1 MKRRN
6 ALIGL
11 LQTLNPIRWALAF
24 RRSLTGASVTLLLM
38 GIVSLNIVWGYP
50 WLGMF
55 AACVSLFVIGW
66 IVNFLSMPAIHVS
79 VSAPRWVA
87 AGTFLPVSIR
97 LSNHG
102 RLPGMDLRVETG
114 LPCDWLAPG
123 GEFPAVKE
131 VQLAKRGIWPIP
143 PIVVESYFPFYLFRT
158 RREFDSNTL
167 IAVTP
172 ATLSSDHDELWR
184 MLQTTLKGI
193 AARIAQGDQ
202 VHYIGSREYREGI
215 SVRRWDFSSWA
226 RLGRPI
232 LREFSTPAARSVCIW
247 VDNACVDFQPP
258 RRPFYRGLLPP
269 WRRLDEVHKPLERVL
284 SLAASSIETLVR
296 GGSAV
301 TLSITHDPSHRSLRC
316 EAGGDPSELFIALAS
331 IARVD
336 PMTASKQ
343 QVARWSQ
350 ELHNSGNE
358 AVIVYS
364 CRPRDEVVVTLPP
377 GLRWVTDRE
386 VVTVEQDAIAARTII
401 DQGSKVES
409 V

>member
-1 MKRRN
+1 
-6 ALIGL
+6 
-11 LQTLNPIRWALAF
+11 
-24 RRSLTGASVTLLLM
+24 
-38 GIVSLNIVWGYP
+38 
-50 WLGMF
+50 MF

-66 IVNFLSMPAIHVS
+66 IVNFLSMPAIQAS

-87 AGTFLPVSIR
+87 AGMPLPISVR
-97 LSNHG
+97 LINQG
-102 RLPGMDLRVETG
+102 RLPGMDLRVEAG

-131 VQLAKRGIWPIP
+131 VLLEKRGIWPLP

-172 ATLSSDHDELWR
+172 ASLSGDDDELWR
-184 MLQTTLKGI
+184 TLQTTLKGI

-232 LREFSTPAARSVCIW
+232 LREFSTPAARSICIW
-247 VDNACVDFQPP
+247 VDNACADSQNS
-258 RRPFYRGLLPP
+258 RRPFYRRLLSLG
-269 WRRLDEVHKPLERVL
+269 RRVEKANEPFERVL
-284 SLAASSIETLVR
+284 SLAASSIDTLVR

-301 TLSITHDPSHRSLRC
+301 TLSITHDPLYRSLRC

-331 IARVD
+331 VNRVD
-336 PMTASKQ
+336 PTKVSKQ
-343 QVARWSQ
+343 QVERWSQ
-350 ELHNSGNE
+350 ELHSSGNE

-364 CRPRDEVVVTLPP
+364 CRPREDVAITLPS
-377 GLRWVTDRE
+377 GIRWVTDRE
-386 VVTVEQDAIAARTII
+386 VVTIEQNTMTAAPVADEILV
-401 DQGSKVES
+401 SEV